1 MSISSAVRATLP
13 LGMVPYTCRTSG
25 LPLRMPNAPGCQGP
39 RRVIREDRQDR
50 VTRPVQSPNGYPC
63 PYMYRTRPGQAPNTD
78 AADARRP
85 GRSCMRDAA
94 RGRRH
99 QTPTPGA
106 APGRGLVLARGR
118 RATRACARVPSRRRT
133 RCAAGAR
140 SRHRHGHGHA
150 WERRPV
156 PGSPVAGRACCGSRK
171 RMRVA
176 RAGMRAPSAPAR
188 EIQSATPGT
197 VVAPDIALRTT
208 HGIQLVVELWVC
220 RG

>member
-1 MSISSAVRATLP
+1 MPSPGYPRRFPRSGYAP
-13 LGMVPYTCRTSG
+13 RTHAERR
-25 LPLRMPNAPGCQGP
+25 PMPVHAPNAPGAGA
-39 RRVIREDRQDR
+39 RRR
-50 VTRPVQSPNGYPC
+50 RPA
-63 PYMYRTRPGQAPNTD
+63 TPG
-78 AADARRP
+78 ARRP

-94 RGRRH
+94 RGRRR

-133 RCAAGAR
+133 RCTAR
-140 SRHRHGHGHA
+140 AHPPHRHGHAHA
-150 WERRPV
+150 WEGRPV
-156 PGSPVAGRACCGSRK
+156 PGAPVAGRACCGSRM